1 VKSSVENSN
10 RVVQRLAATDFRA
23 HVGLARRACPG
34 IVVLA
39 AIVLIALPC
48 WPQKTPKK
56 FADSITLVD
65 VTSRMHL
72 SVPPLSH
79 PPSAD
84 TFLKPIKSG
93 EYSVDFARRILIP
106 AIGGSVV
113 AADVDGSGYF
123 DLYVIVPGGSN
134 HYLRNLKN
142 GTFAEDTSKAG
153 LAGTGSDLSAT
164 FGDYDHSGHVSFFVA
179 GLGGVTV
186 YQSNGDGTFIN
197 VTEKTGIK
205 IEPGELATSVLLFDA
220 EGNGNPDLLVTVY
233 TDLGKPPAK
242 PSFVFPN
249 DFASAT
255 SRLYHN
261 QGDGTFR
268 EITSA
273 AGLQENPGR
282 THKALAADFGHSGHI
297 DLLLLRDNK
306 PPVLFKNKGQG
317 VFEDRTWQAGGENW
331 KYAYVDG
338 QLSDFDHDGKL
349 DLALWSTIGNEVLM
363 NQGDGKFE
371 QAKTFPIVFAANRAF
386 GFHGATADL
395 TGDGYDDLLMVDN
408 NSGWHFIANQ
418 RGEFALGDVKLPAAT
433 AKSRTGSAKPALP
446 PLSSLTPVRV
456 DKSEKITLIGI
467 QTDGRIIALEP
478 RQQPVHATSRSSPS
492 HPVNK

>member
-1 VKSSVENSN
+1 MKSSAGNSK
-10 RVVQRLAATDFRA
+10 RVVQRLAAANFRA
-23 HVGLARRACPG
+23 PVILARHAPSRILLLAG
-34 IVVLA
+34 IF
-39 AIVLIALPC
+39 LIALPC
-48 WPQKTPKK
+48 WPQKAAKK
-56 FADSITLVD
+56 FRDSITLVD

-72 SVPPLSH
+72 RVPQVGG
-79 PPSAD
+79 PPTPE
-84 TFLKPIKSG
+84 TFLKPINSG
-93 EYSVDFARRILIP
+93 EYSLDFARRVLIP

-113 AADVDGSGYF
+113 AADVDASGYC

-134 HYLRNLKN
+134 HYFRNLKN
-142 GTFAEDTSKAG
+142 GTFAENTSKAG
-153 LAGTGSDLSAT
+153 LAGTGNDLSAT

-186 YQSNGDGTFIN
+186 YHSNGDGTFTN

-205 IEPGELATSVLLFDA
+205 IEPGELATSALLFDA
-220 EGNGNPDLLVTVY
+220 EGNGNPDLLLTIY
-233 TDLGKPPAK
+233 TDLSKPPVK
-242 PSFVFPN
+242 PSFIFPN
-249 DFASAT
+249 DFPSAT

-273 AGLQENPGR
+273 AGLEENPGR
-282 THKALAADFGHSGHI
+282 THKALAADFGHSGHT

-306 PPVLFKNKGQG
+306 PPVLFKNKGQS

-371 QAKTFPIVFAANRAF
+371 QSKTFPIVFAANRAF

-408 NSGWHFIANQ
+408 NGGWHFIANHH
-418 RGEFALGDVKLPAAT
+418 GEFALGDVKLPAT
-433 AKSRTGSAKPALP
+433 KSGKPAIS
-446 PLSSLTPVRV
+446 PLSSLTPVRL

-467 QTDGRIIALEP
+467 QTDGRIIALEAHHEP
-478 RQQPVHATSRSSPS
+478 ARPKSGSHSS
-492 HPVNK
+492 HN

>member
-1 VKSSVENSN
+1 MKSSAENSN
-10 RVVQRLAATDFRA
+10 RVVRRLAEANFRA
-23 HVGLARRACPG
+23 PARLARHASSG
-34 IVVLA
+34 ILLLA
-39 AIVLIALPC
+39 GIVLIAPPC

-56 FADSITLVD
+56 FPDSITLAD
-65 VTSRMHL
+65 VTTRMHL
-72 SVPPLSH
+72 TVPPLSQ
-79 PPSAD
+79 PPSAEA
-84 TFLKPIKSG
+84 FLKPINSG
-93 EYSVDFARRILIP
+93 EYSLDFARRVLIP

-113 AADVDGSGYF
+113 AADVDGSGYP

-134 HYLRNLKN
+134 HYFRNLKN
-142 GTFAEDTSKAG
+142 GTFVEATSKAG

-186 YQSNGDGTFIN
+186 YHSNGDGTFTN

-205 IEPGELATSVLLFDA
+205 IEPGELATSALLFDA
-220 EGNGNPDLLVTVY
+220 EGNGNLDLLVTIY

-242 PSFVFPN
+242 PSFIFPN

-268 EITSA
+268 EITAA
-273 AGLQENPGR
+273 AGLEENPGR
-282 THKALAADFGHSGHI
+282 THKALAADFGHSGHT

-408 NSGWHFIANQ
+408 NGGWHFIANR

-433 AKSRTGSAKPALP
+433 TKNRTESGKPVLS
-446 PLSSLTPVRV
+446 PLSSLTPIRV
-456 DKSEKITLIGI
+456 DTSEKVTLIGV
-467 QTDGRIIALEP
+467 QTDGRVIALDP
-478 RQQPVHATSRSSPS
+478 HQTAAQPKSGSHSS
-492 HPVNK
+492 HN